1 MHTCTPETV
10 KYGISNFTWM
20 GGFLAA
26 WSSVEATDGSEN
38 LARSRYSLPPGIC
51 FIFHTN
57 AELSGA

>member
-1 MHTCTPETV
+1 VHTCTPETV

-38 LARSRYSLPPGIC
+38 LARSS
-51 FIFHTN
+51 
-57 AELSGA
+57 